1 MDTSMIKRS
10 DIALS
15 CCSQSSTQPVSFCFL
30 KEEERG
36 GGGGLVTE
44 SKGGAV
50 GKALNC
56 LLTMW
61 PELLSQHQCL
71 DVVLSSLLGLAFATK
86 GFSPATRIL
95 SYTYI

>member
-1 MDTSMIKRS
+1 MIKRS

-15 CCSQSSTQPVSFCFL
+15 CCSQSSTQLVSFLFL
-30 KEEERG
+30 KG
-36 GGGGLVTE
+36 GGAGEGGIAE

-56 LLTMW
+56 ILTMW
-61 PELLSQHQCL
+61 PELLSQRQRL
-71 DVVLSSLLGLAFATK
+71 DVVLSSLLGLALATK

-95 SYTYI
+95 SYPYI